1 MKKTRSGSI
10 KLVVMIPCLNEEKTL
25 KSVIS
30 SIPKKITGVG
40 RIEILVIDDGST
52 DKTLKVARALGV
64 SHFVIHHHN
73 QGLAKAF
80 ADGLDKALEL
90 GADIIVNT
98 DGDNQ
103 YPQKDIPRLI
113 YPILSG
119 KADMVVGNR
128 QTDTIKHF
136 SWSKKWLQKFGTTVV
151 RFFSGTNVSDAASG
165 FRAYSREMALH
176 INIFTDYT
184 YTMETLIQAGK
195 KKFQIVSVPI
205 KTRKTLRKSRL
216 IKSYWSYLKTSTATI
231 LRIFAIYE
239 PLKVF
244 SYISFIIMLPGW
256 VLMVRFLF
264 FFFEGNGAGHLQ
276 SLIVGTLFVLTGFQ
290 IGVFGLMAD
299 LIAINR
305 RKMENV
311 LTTVKKMK
319 YDKKS

>member
-1 MKKTRSGSI
+1 MKKIRGGST
-10 KLVVMIPCLNEEKTL
+10 KLVVMIPCFNEEKTL
-25 KSVIS
+25 PAVIA
-30 SIPKKITGVG
+30 SIPKKITGVR
-40 RIEILVIDDGST
+40 RIEILIIDDGST
-52 DKTLKVARALGV
+52 DKTVSVAKRLGV
-64 SHFVIHHHN
+64 THFVIHRHN

-80 ADGLDKALEL
+80 ADGLDKALDL

-103 YPQKDIPRLI
+103 YPQEDIARLI
-113 YPILSG
+113 RPILQE
-119 KADMVVGNR
+119 KADMVVADR
-128 QTDTIKHF
+128 QTAKIAHF
-136 SWSKKWLQKFGTTVV
+136 SIGKKLLQKFGSAVV
-151 RFFSGTNVSDAASG
+151 RGFSGTNVPDAVSG
-165 FRAYSREMALH
+165 FRAYTREVALH
-176 INIFTDYT
+176 LNIFTDYT
-184 YTMETLIQAGK
+184 YTIETLIQAGK
-195 KKFQIVSVPI
+195 KKFQIASVPI
-205 KTRKTLRKSRL
+205 KTRKPLRKSRL

-256 VLMVRFLF
+256 ILMVRFLF

-305 RKMENV
+305 RKMESV
-311 LTTVKKMK
+311 LITVKKMK
-319 YDKKS
+319 YAKKS